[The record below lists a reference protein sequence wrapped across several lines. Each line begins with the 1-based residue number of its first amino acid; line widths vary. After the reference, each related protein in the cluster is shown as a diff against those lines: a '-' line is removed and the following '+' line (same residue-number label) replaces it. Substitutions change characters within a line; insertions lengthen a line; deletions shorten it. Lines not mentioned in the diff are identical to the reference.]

1 MSGRRFFNPEYS
13 HSLSILAQAFSYSRL
28 FAMKLYKDHYKW
40 FHESKLLF
48 KWVLPWIKSSFRKM
62 LSNEPALIPSSTKM
76 KIICRFSI
84 KLELIFPNNSL
95 FPYNFN
101 ITENCKSRSYVVN
114 KRGIFNSMMLLGA
127 LSKGKLFF
135 KSYLTSLESKTK
147 MLFNQPT
154 ILAKPILRRYFPLN
168 VRNFTFF
175 K

>member
-1 MSGRRFFNPEYS
+1 MRVNCFLNEFYLGSNQVLVRCYQTNQ
-13 HSLSILAQAFSYSRL
+13 HSSLHL
-28 FAMKLYKDHYKW
+28 
-40 FHESKLLF
+40 
-48 KWVLPWIKSSFRKM
+48 
-62 LSNEPALIPSSTKM
+62 TKM

-95 FPYNFN
+95 FSYNFN

-168 VRNFTFF
+168 VTNFTFF